1 MKEACLNARKSIDI
15 EQYILERDDIGQEF
29 LEIFINKK
37 KEGVRIRI
45 LCDMA
50 GSYSFYASSLP
61 ETLRSVGI
69 EVRFFN
75 VIKPWR
81 LHTFF
86 SWFFRDHRK
95 LLIVD
100 ESIGFVGGVGIRSD
114 MRGWRD
120 THLRVLGSIISE
132 MILAFDEMWHVSGE
146 TKFIKRLSATRKF
159 VKGFQFVT
167 NSPLVRRRFF
177 YNEFITAIR
186 SAERFIYITTPYFIP
201 DRRLR
206 RVLRLAAR
214 RGVDVRILI
223 PKTSDFVWVD
233 RASHTYFEKLL
244 GSGVRIFQ
252 YTGDMLH
259 AKTAVVDE
267 NWATVGSFNLDS
279 LSMRF
284 NYEANIV
291 GARPEFT
298 SEIRSFFEKDAL
310 RSEEVLLTDWQTR
323 SRQNRF
329 FEFLSLPIRRFL

>member
-15 EQYILERDDIGQEF
+15 EQYILERDDVGQEF
-29 LEIFINKK
+29 LEIFVHKR
-37 KEGVRIRI
+37 KEGVNIRI

-50 GSYSFYASSLP
+50 GSYSFFASSLP
-61 ETLRSVGI
+61 ETLRSIGI

-100 ESIGFVGGVGIRSD
+100 SAIGFVGGVGIRSD

-120 THLRVLGSIISE
+120 THLKVTGTILSE
-132 MILAFDEMWHVSGE
+132 MSNAFDEMWHASGE
-146 TKFIKRLSATRKF
+146 TKFMKRLSATRKF

-186 SAERFIYITTPYFIP
+186 NSQRFIYITTPYFIP

-206 RVLRLAAR
+206 RVLRLASK

-223 PKTSDFVWVD
+223 PKESNHVWAD
-233 RASHTYFEKLL
+233 RASHSYFQKLL
-244 GSGVRIFQ
+244 ESGVRIFQ

-259 AKTAVVDE
+259 AKTAVVDDI
-267 NWATVGSFNLDS
+267 WATVGSFNLDS

-291 GARPEFT
+291 GARSEFT
-298 SEIRSFFEKDAL
+298 EEVRSFFEKDVI
-310 RSEEVLLTDWQTR
+310 RSEEVLLADWQTR
-323 SRQNRF
+323 SRSNKF
-329 FEFLSLPIRRFL
+329 FETLSLPIRRFL